1 MPHIELVPTGTVGT
15 PQWSFS
21 GGSSFIDSV
30 DEDDDSTYIFEVTL
44 NHFVSLEI
52 TDPTVSESEIDFDE
66 DVIVSPTILAHHTG
80 TGNAN
85 VDVQIIGQPGSSIS
99 LPADT
104 IAVANDSSFPTY
116 TGTAHDTISLGG
128 SDWTYAELEYMRL
141 KLTLKTR
148 VARFQSVRVSYAYL
162 RLSYTEVVTGVTH
175 NAILFGTNF

>member
-15 PQWSFS
+15 PQWSYS
-21 GGSSFIDSV
+21 GGSSFVDSV
-30 DEDDDSTYIFEVTL
+30 DEDDDSTYIFEVTM
-44 NHFVSLEI
+44 NHFVSLDI

-66 DVIVSPTILAHHTG
+66 DVIVRPTILAHHTG

-85 VDVQIIGQPGSSIS
+85 VEVQIIGQPGSSIS

-116 TGTAHDTISLGG
+116 TGTAQTVYTAG

-141 KLTLKTR
+141 KLTLKSR
-148 VARFQSVRVSYAYL
+148 LARFQSVRVSYAYL
-162 RLSYTEVVTGVTH
+162 RLSYTEAVTGVVY
-175 NAILFGTNF
+175 NAPFFGTNF

>member
-15 PQWSFS
+15 PQWAYS

-44 NHFVSLEI
+44 NHFVSLDI

-66 DVIVSPTILAHHTG
+66 DVIVRPTILAHHTG

-116 TGTAHDTISLGG
+116 TGTAQTEYTSC
-128 SDWTYAELEYMRL
+128 SDLTYAELEYMRL

>member
-15 PQWSFS
+15 PQWSYS
-21 GGSSFIDSV
+21 GGSSFVDSV
-30 DEDDDSTYIFEVTL
+30 DEDDDSTYIFEVTM
-44 NHFVSLEI
+44 NHFVSLDI

-66 DVIVSPTILAHHTG
+66 DVIVRPTILAHHTG

-85 VDVQIIGQPGSSIS
+85 VEVQIIGQPGSSIS

-116 TGTAHDTISLGG
+116 TGTAQPVYTAG
-128 SDWTYAELEYMRL
+128 SDWTYAELEYKRL
-141 KLTLKTR
+141 KLTLNS
-148 VARFQSVRVSYAYL
+148 RFQSVRVSYAYL